1 MLILNIRINIAADSN
16 NYLPLSEDF
25 FKMNQEKKLEKILEC
40 ALSEELDEYQQ
51 LLKVM
56 KKKLPFFGGTKRI
69 AAALLKEL
77 LGDISRLDINAARL
91 LNKTESGKIIF
102 EDVKDGRARLFINVG
117 KNQNIS
123 TGDLIREVVK
133 RSGIDGK
140 TIGKIDIHS
149 TYAFFEIPEQFAE
162 LVLHSFE
169 SARIRGIPVVVE
181 PAKRKLKTR

>member
-1 MLILNIRINIAADSN
+1 LLILNIRINIAADSN